1 MTSLTD
7 ASMLIPAPLFPIDET
22 FSQIALRVCI
32 GLLLLTLSGYV
43 IALGHHS
50 PRFAR
55 LFLTGAG
62 TMLVIGCG
70 LVVVS

>member
-1 MTSLTD
+1 MLTPD
-7 ASMLIPAPLFPIDET
+7 PLFPIDET

-43 IALGHHS
+43 ISIGRRS
-50 PRFAR
+50 PGLAR

-62 TMLVIGCG
+62 TMLVIGCA